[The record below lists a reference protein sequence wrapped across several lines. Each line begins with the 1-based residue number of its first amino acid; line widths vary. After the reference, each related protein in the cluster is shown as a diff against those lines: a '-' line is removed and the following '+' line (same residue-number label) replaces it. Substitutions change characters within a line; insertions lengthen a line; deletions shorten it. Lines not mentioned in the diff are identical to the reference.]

1 MLSILD
7 YPIILVDQRQMISR
21 EAMTLDQVDGILF
34 RKWREES
41 KHGLKSFCS
50 LYQRSTGETLHPA
63 NLSHMELGKRP
74 IPSHVIE
81 KAAPLL
87 GKKPEDFPGYFLQK
101 NLPSKLTDPRFR
113 QVIQELARIE
123 VNKLSEGDWDRIM
136 EVLHHGA
143 EKGADNSQT

>member
-1 MLSILD
+1 
-7 YPIILVDQRQMISR
+7 
-21 EAMTLDQVDGILF
+21 MTLNQVDGILF

-41 KHGLKSFCS
+41 NHGLKSFCS
-50 LYQRSTGETLHPA
+50 LYRKSTGETLHPA

-101 NLPSKLTDPRFR
+101 NLPSRLTDPRFR
-113 QVIQELARIE
+113 QAIQELARIE
-123 VNKLSEGDWDRIM
+123 VDKLSEGDWGRIM
-136 EVLHHGA
+136 EALHRVA
-143 EKGADNSQT
+143 KKKS